1 MKEDLRIAEWINNHR
16 IENLDGVFIFITD
29 TASFVAYAI
38 PLILLIFAFYKKKRQ
53 LQIIGLQL
61 LASILLST
69 FIVTAIKNVLKRQRP
84 YELDPLIHKLSSGG
98 GFSFPSG
105 HTADAFVMATAITL
119 VVDRRPLFLIPVWI
133 WAFIVAYSR
142 VLLGVHY
149 VSDIIAAIII
159 ALCSAFLM
167 QLAARKYKKN
177 WPAQR
182 I

>member
-1 MKEDLRIAEWINNHR
+1 MREDLRMAEWINNHR
-16 IENLDGVFIFITD
+16 IKNLDGFFIFITD
-29 TASFVAYAI
+29 TASFVAYSI
-38 PLILLIFAFYKKKRQ
+38 PLVLLIYAFYIKKRNIK
-53 LQIIGLQL
+53 IIGFQL

-69 FIVTAIKNVLKRQRP
+69 VVITTLKNVLKRPRP

-105 HTADAFVMATAITL
+105 HTADAFVMATGITL
-119 VVDRRPLFLIPVWI
+119 VVDRWPLLLIPIWI

-149 VSDIIAAIII
+149 ISDIMAAIFI
-159 ALCSAFLM
+159 AFCSALLM
-167 QLAARKYKKN
+167 QVAARKYKNN
-177 WPAQR
+177 WTAQK